1 MRITDN
7 NLSIL
12 DLFTILSF
20 MLQVANY
27 ESDVKSASND
37 DLMRELQKQDRDYF
51 EQIIENQNKILK
63 RLADLG

>member
-12 DLFTILSF
+12 DLFAILSF

>member
-1 MRITDN
+1 
-7 NLSIL
+7 
-12 DLFTILSF
+12 